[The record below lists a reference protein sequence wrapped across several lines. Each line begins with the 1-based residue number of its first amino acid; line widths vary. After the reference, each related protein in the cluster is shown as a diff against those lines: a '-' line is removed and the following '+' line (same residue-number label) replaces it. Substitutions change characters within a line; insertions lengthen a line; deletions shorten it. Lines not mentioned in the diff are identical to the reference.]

1 MESQLTQ
8 MRDRMTTI
16 NLEFESVNDDRL
28 KFLGEIDE
36 LKRKLQSA
44 RQEKEAAERKFN
56 KEVNTKQIIFWVGKQ
71 QKQFSINCCNQCLNK
86 KLKRIV

>member
-8 MRDRMTTI
+8 MRDRMTTM

-56 KEVNTKQIIFWVGKQ
+56 KEVNTKQKIFLGGKAT
-71 QKQFSINCCNQCLNK
+71 KT
-86 KLKRIV
+86 V